1 MKVLVT
7 GATGFLGGWLT
18 RRLVAEGCDVRI
30 LSRSGGCG
38 EELAGLP
45 LEVAA
50 GDVTD
55 PASLAAA
62 ARGVDS
68 VFHLAGLVA
77 YSRRRRAEME
87 RVNVDGT
94 AHVIAACRT
103 AGVRRLVHVS
113 SVVAV
118 GASRDGRP
126 LDEDAPYTMSG
137 LNLGYFETKH
147 RSEAL
152 VRAAARAGEVDAV
165 IVNPSTVYGAGDARK
180 GSRGLQVKVARGRFP
195 FYPPGGASIVAV
207 EDVIDAT
214 VAAWHRGRTGE
225 RYILC
230 GDNLLFREIFAI
242 IAREAGVRPPSIPL
256 PRAAVFALGKIGDGL
271 EALGLKGPLNTET
284 AWMAVLYHWFDA
296 AKAMRE
302 LGFRPRPA
310 AEALAASVR
319 WMKEHGLA

>member
-7 GATGFLGGWLT
+7 GASGFLGSWLT
-18 RRLVAEGCDVRI
+18 RRLLSDGCDVRI
-30 LSRSGGCG
+30 LARSGRAG
-38 EELAGLP
+38 EELAGLR
-45 LEVAA
+45 LDVAT

-62 ARGVDS
+62 TSGVDS
-68 VFHLAGLVA
+68 VFHLAGLIA

-94 AHVIAACRT
+94 ANVVAACRA
-103 AGVRRLVHVS
+103 AGVRRLVHAS

-118 GASRDGRP
+118 GASFDGRP
-126 LDEDAPYTMSG
+126 LDEDSPYTVG
-137 LNLGYFETKH
+137 HLNLGYFQTK
-147 RSEAL
+147 RRAEEL
-152 VRAAARAGEVDAV
+152 VRAAAQAGHIDAV
-165 IVNPSTVYGAGDARK
+165 MVNPSTVYGAGDARK

-207 EDVIDAT
+207 EDVIDAMI
-214 VAAWHRGRTGE
+214 AAWQRGRSGE

-230 GDNLLFREIFAI
+230 GENLLLRDIFAI
-242 IAREAGVRPPSIPL
+242 IAREAGVRPPWIPL
-256 PRAAVFALGKIGDGL
+256 PRVALFALGKAGDGL
-271 EALGLKGPLNTET
+271 EAVGLKGPLNSET

-296 AKAMRE
+296 GKARRE

-319 WMKEHGLA
+319 WMKEHGMA

>member
-1 MKVLVT
+1 MRVLVT
-7 GATGFLGGWLT
+7 GATGFLGNWLT
-18 RRLVAEGCDVRI
+18 RRLLADGCDVRI
-30 LSRSGGCG
+30 LARSGRAG

-45 LEVAA
+45 LEVSA

-55 PASLAAA
+55 PTSLVAAT
-62 ARGVDS
+62 RNVDS
-68 VFHLAGLVA
+68 VFHLAGLIA

-94 AHVIAACRT
+94 ANVIAACRV

-118 GASRDGRP
+118 GASFDGRP
-126 LDEDAPYTMSG
+126 LDEESPYTVG
-137 LNLGYFETKH
+137 HLNLGYFQTK
-147 RSEAL
+147 RRAEEL
-152 VRAAARAGEVDAV
+152 VRAAVQAGQIDAV

-195 FYPPGGASIVAV
+195 FFPPGGASIVAV

-214 VAAWHRGRTGE
+214 VAAWQRGRSGT

-230 GDNLLFREIFAI
+230 GENLLLRDIFAI
-242 IAREAGVRPPSIPL
+242 IAQEAGVKPPAIPL
-256 PRAAVFALGKIGDGL
+256 SRAAIFALGKVGDCL
-271 EALGLKGPLNTET
+271 EAVGLKGPLNSET

-296 AKAMRE
+296 GKAMRE

-319 WMKEHGLA
+319 WMKQHGMA